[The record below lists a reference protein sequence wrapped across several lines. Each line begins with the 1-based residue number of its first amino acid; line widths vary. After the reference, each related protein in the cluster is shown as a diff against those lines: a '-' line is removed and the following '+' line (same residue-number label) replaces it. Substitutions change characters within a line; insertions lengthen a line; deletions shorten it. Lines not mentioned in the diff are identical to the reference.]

1 MIYAKHI
8 GDFTFDRMPI
18 VWELAITA
26 HWTGEL
32 LILFRITL
40 KFFVNYQ
47 TGRIWKTIT
56 CYVIENTNWANDPSS
71 GMNCL
76 DYH

>member
-1 MIYAKHI
+1 MIYAKHND
-8 GDFTFDRMPI
+8 DFTLDRMPI

-32 LILFRITL
+32 LMLFRITL

-47 TGRIWKTIT
+47 TGRILKTIT
-56 CYVIENTNWANDPSS
+56 CHVIENTNWANDPSS

-76 DYH
+76 DY

>member
-32 LILFRITL
+32 LMLFRITL
-40 KFFVNYQ
+40 KFLVNNQ
-47 TGRIWKTIT
+47 QEGSGRPLH
-56 CYVIENTNWANDPSS
+56 VMS
-71 GMNCL
+71 
-76 DYH
+76 